1 MKLNQRELTQEF
13 NTPSHS
19 KKRITARKDSEFRRE
34 LPNKHAK
41 RKNFSRETVR
51 RAEF

>member
-1 MKLNQRELTQEF
+1 MTLNQRELNQEF
-13 NTPSHS
+13 NMPSTP
-19 KKRITARKDSEFRRE
+19 KKRTTARKDSEFRRE

>member
-1 MKLNQRELTQEF
+1 MKLNQRELNQEF
-13 NTPSHS
+13 
-19 KKRITARKDSEFRRE
+19 TARKDSEFRRE